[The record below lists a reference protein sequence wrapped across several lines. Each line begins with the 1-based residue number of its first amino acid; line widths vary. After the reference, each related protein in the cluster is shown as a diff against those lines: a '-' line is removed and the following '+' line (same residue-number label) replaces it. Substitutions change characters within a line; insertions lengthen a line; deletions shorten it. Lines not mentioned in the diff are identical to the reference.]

1 MCCPLPGH
9 STDEFADR
17 YYVGNYGLWEGRI
30 EYLIWGALLRISLDG
45 PQFCDYLVH
54 FCIELRHF
62 LLHLRNALIVA

>member
-17 YYVGNYGLWEGRI
+17 YYVGNYDLWEGRI

-45 PQFCDYLVH
+45 PPPSGFGGNRV
-54 FCIELRHF
+54 
-62 LLHLRNALIVA
+62 LIPQLPRSPVE